1 MKKIFI
7 LIYLLSIF
15 TGCSDE
21 IKTEKYPIIDLVGS
35 VEKYQRVFCSDYFS
49 SIDLIPLET
58 NEECLLRIGPSP
70 KIILK
75 DSFIF
80 MSGDCLYAFD
90 RSGKFLN
97 QIGRKGQGPG
107 EYLYSSSFFLN
118 TDKSVLYVEDLYKIL
133 EYDSNGNHIRTMHTP
148 KLNDKGLINLS
159 YVGDDLFIGSMFND
173 GKNKYKYCLFD
184 KNGEISECFP
194 NYVFFNREK
203 ERAST
208 YDRAL
213 DPIHVDN
220 QLYLKDYIN
229 DTLYSLEKSKLQP
242 AYIFELGKYSYPIEY
257 LETFN
262 IENPHP
268 LNSFIFGTG
277 LGIVGTP
284 KFFFYNIR
292 VPDLFSKPKAK
303 PRYSPLLNKL
313 IPNESYV
320 YGIYNIEQKTNI
332 LLDTD
337 EHFQKGFVNDLNGG
351 LPFIPKYYAG
361 NNIVVDVWFPEDMKE
376 MLSEEYFASQ
386 TIKDQQVYQKLK
398 ELLKD
403 LKEDDN
409 PVVVVAKLK

>member
-1 MKKIFI
+1 M
-7 LIYLLSIF
+7 
-15 TGCSDE
+15 TGCSDKIE
-21 IKTEKYPIIDLVGS
+21 TEKYPVIDLVGS
-35 VEKYQRVFCSDYFS
+35 VEKYQQAFCSDYFS

-58 NEECLLRIGPSP
+58 NEECLLPVVPSP

-80 MSGDCLYAFD
+80 MSGNCLYAFD
-90 RSGKFLN
+90 GSGKFLN
-97 QIGRKGQGPG
+97 QIGRKGQGPD
-107 EYLYSSSFFLN
+107 EYLYCSSFFIN
-118 TDKSVLYVEDLYKIL
+118 TDKSVLYVEDFNKIPA
-133 EYDSNGNHIRTMHTP
+133 YDFNGNYIRTIQTP
-148 KLNDKGLINLS
+148 KLDDKKLIDIS

-184 KNGEISECFP
+184 KNGEITACFP
-194 NYVFFNREK
+194 NHVFFNREK

-213 DPIHVDN
+213 NPIRVDN

-229 DTLYSLEKSKLQP
+229 DTLYILEKSKLQP
-242 AYIFELGKYSYPIEY
+242 AYIFGLGKYSYPIEY
-257 LETFN
+257 LEAFN
-262 IENPHP
+262 IENLHP
-268 LNSFIFGTG
+268 LNSFIFGIG
-277 LGIVGTP
+277 LNIVGTP

-303 PRYSPLLNKL
+303 PRYSHLLKKT
-313 IPNESYV
+313 IPNDSYV

-337 EHFQKGFVNDLNGG
+337 DHSQKGFVNDLNGG
-351 LPFIPKYYAG
+351 LPFVPKYYAG
-361 NNIVVDVWFPEDMKE
+361 NGLVVDVWHPETMKE
-376 MLSEEYFASQ
+376 MLTEEYFASQ
-386 TIKDQQVYQKLK
+386 TIKDQQAYQKLK
-398 ELLKD
+398 EVLKD